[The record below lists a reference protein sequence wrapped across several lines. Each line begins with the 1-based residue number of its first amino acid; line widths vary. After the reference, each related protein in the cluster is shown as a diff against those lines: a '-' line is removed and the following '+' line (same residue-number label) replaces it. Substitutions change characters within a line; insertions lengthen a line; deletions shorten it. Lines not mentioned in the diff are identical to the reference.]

1 MRLGLGEFAT
11 GLGDGDSFLTV
22 GIVQSSLQTASS
34 GLQGG
39 IEVTFSPSLELV
51 FALSSKLLLPVAR
64 DLTSLSLHGLFALGT
79 SASAL
84 PGA

>member
-1 MRLGLGEFAT
+1 MRLGLGELAT

-22 GIVQSSLQTASS
+22 SIVQSSLQAASS

-51 FALSSKLLLPVAR
+51 LALS
-64 DLTSLSLHGLFALGT
+64 
-79 SASAL
+79 
-84 PGA
+84 